1 MHLAMANKNQT
12 FWKNIGTGLR
22 NAGSKI
28 GESLATTP
36 WGMAANAAS
45 GLIDQAFARS
55 NMRYQAELN
64 KDMMSHQANLNQAA
78 VDRQNAYND
87 PTSVSARARAAGVAP
102 STLLGGSPG
111 SPGVSGAS
119 SGSSLGSVGS
129 GGSRGSRNFFAD
141 AMNAQQLRNL
151 ESAADYNQ
159 AAAAEREAAAANH
172 QADTDLKK
180 QSLSDVKWY
189 NENVRDLDRRLKA
202 AGVRESEANALIAE
216 LKQAYEAYMKSD
228 GKDIAN
234 SPEYKALQA
243 KIDNIKS
250 LTDVNKSV
258 KELNE
263 EKKKTEE
270 SHQGLNEALKEESGQ
285 RKEDNTKMQELLR
298 TAQSI
303 KNESDLYDF
312 IYKVVYDTPP
322 GSTWQQTLG
331 ALLNKLRFGAGSS
344 VNIDGISDRFV
355 GVLDAISKDRS
366 IPSYLSRNPTKEQV
380 KEAIKKR
387 FPNGIPKEVLESS
400 IK

>member
-1 MHLAMANKNQT
+1 MADNNQT

-36 WGMAANAAS
+36 WSMSANAAS
-45 GLIDQAFARS
+45 SLIDQAFARS
-55 NMRYQAELN
+55 NMRYQADLN
-64 KDMMSHQANLNQAA
+64 KDMMSHQATLNQAS

-119 SGSSLGSVGS
+119 SGASLGSVGS
-129 GGSRGSRNFFAD
+129 GGSRGSSQNFFAN

-151 ESAADYNQ
+151 SAAADLSE
-159 AAAAEREAAAANH
+159 ASAEERRAAAANSK
-172 QADTDLKK
+172 ADTDLKI
-180 QSLSDVKWY
+180 QSLADIRWY
-189 NENVRDLDRRLKA
+189 NDNIRDLDKQLKQ
-202 AGVRESEANALIAE
+202 AGVDDAKANALVAQ
-216 LKQAYEAYMKSD
+216 LRQAYEAFMKSNKD
-228 GKDIAN
+228 GDFSN
-234 SPEYKALQA
+234 SPEYLAFLKEQD
-243 KIDNIKS
+243 KIQSIID
-250 LTDVNKSV
+250 LNKSA
-258 KELNE
+258 KDFNE
-263 EKKKTEE
+263 EKKETED
-270 SHQGLNEALKEESGQ
+270 SQQGLNEALKEESGQ
-285 RKEDNTKMQELLR
+285 RKEDNSKMQELLR

-312 IYKVVYDTPP
+312 IYKVIYDTPP

-331 ALLNKLRFGAGSS
+331 SLLNKLRLDAGSP
-344 VNIDGISDRFV
+344 VNIDGISERFI
-355 GVLDAISKDRS
+355 GVLNAVSNDRS

-387 FPNGIPKEVLESS
+387 FPNGFPKEFLESS